1 MGRLADPVKI
11 IIVLAALLSLCHA
24 QSGLDAVDY
33 INKVEKEVMEIAQSA
48 VLNFMNSCGTY
59 EKLWLWPCSNLIC
72 QYNAHMKNPQ
82 GYRFKHQN
90 LMLFILYAN
99 LRLGMTL
106 NHKTHGSEWRLSS
119 HHSKKS
125 FPFQPSIATPAYQK
139 CIYESLQLRPRV

>member
-59 EKLWLWPCSNLIC
+59 EKL
-72 QYNAHMKNPQ
+72 
-82 GYRFKHQN
+82 
-90 LMLFILYAN
+90 
-99 LRLGMTL
+99 
-106 NHKTHGSEWRLSS
+106 
-119 HHSKKS
+119 
-125 FPFQPSIATPAYQK
+125 
-139 CIYESLQLRPRV
+139 